1 MTLGSEDGFLPGRCP
16 GSAGAKALRARNTES
31 VFIVSPESRAL
42 RTSGHSPGLGAP
54 SGQSCP
60 SFSYGPVSSGG
71 RKWLCLYG
79 CRAARWRHALGAL
92 QEAAHLLCTIA
103 RGRLVLPQTLLKGLE
118 GLRAGLADLTDD
130 GVGGR
135 ALSDAH
141 LEVVTVALP
150 RLRLGRNTL
159 AILFQLSA
167 AVAGSDLQGR
177 LHVEAGAW
185 EQ

>member
-1 MTLGSEDGFLPGRCP
+1 MPIVFLW
-16 GSAGAKALRARNTES
+16 SK
-31 VFIVSPESRAL
+31 
-42 RTSGHSPGLGAP
+42 
-54 SGQSCP
+54 
-60 SFSYGPVSSGG
+60 VSSGG
-71 RKWLCLYG
+71 RKWLCLHG

-159 AILFQLSA
+159 AILVQLSA

-185 EQ
+185 EQQSGRYAPPFPVSGCYGGSQPNPLGFSFSGNTAYKRLYSLKGQTVMAAPCLSFRLSQ